1 MTHSA
6 LRTAHSAESWRS
18 HILREF
24 PPKVARLT
32 LVADPDGLLLEEG
45 ILEGIRERGFEL
57 IPFEDHIAFRYAY
70 ESKFRSRWD
79 KEVRSA
85 ACEVRRDG
93 VSNAPRT
100 THCAPQPMPDLVVVL
115 HSRANDLD
123 TLPYDLLQAGRRLS
137 FNLGDIFP
145 HLSYPVVTALDRG
158 DLDALYEAQK
168 IYAPGQLGDN
178 ATKEFVLRHVFEIAP
193 ELVKQPSDLLRVLL
207 RRHYR
212 GQRIPADLD
221 KRFIQLLRQSN
232 AFDDWPLETIVPD
245 REAFFA
251 FLQERWPIFL
261 DRFAAEV
268 RGAKYEV
275 RESASEIDG
284 HKSHHGLRTPHFL
297 PFDHHDI
304 RVYIDNLFVEGLLH
318 SVSHD
323 HADALSKTWVGIGV
337 RTAPIE
343 DRSRRLGKL
352 IDSLDAS
359 IPAEDAK
366 HTDWFHFARGWAEAI
381 LLANDQ
387 AEAIPE
393 PTGTRIKNLQT
404 RVDAGFAAWLFKRYA
419 GLVNLPPVP
428 PVMLHHLPRFLA
440 RQMGED
446 RKFRI
451 ALIVV
456 DGLAMDQWLVIRDVL
471 ASRQPGFQFREQA
484 VFAWI
489 PSLTSV
495 SRQATFAG
503 KAPIFFPNSIQTT
516 DKEPALWAQFWAN
529 QGLMPNEVVY
539 LKGLGDGGLEPVS
552 EALSHPKARVA
563 GLVVDKVDKIMH
575 GMEMGTAG
583 MHNQV
588 RQWAKQPYLNTLLEL
603 LLDRGFRVYLT
614 SDHGSVEAEGCG
626 RPAEGAV
633 ADLRGERVRIYP
645 DAALRG
651 KVKEQFSDALE
662 WDPVGLPEDYLA
674 LLAPARQAFVQE
686 KQRTVSHGGIS
697 VEELIVPLIQ
707 IERRGG

>member
-1 MTHSA
+1 MS
-6 LRTAHSAESWRS
+6 SWRDQ
-18 HILREF
+18 ILKEF
-24 PPKVARLT
+24 TPKVARLT
-32 LVADPDGLLLEEG
+32 LVADPDGLILEEG
-45 ILEGIRERGFEL
+45 ILEGVRERGFEL
-57 IPFEDHIAFRYAY
+57 ISFEDHIAFRYAY

-79 KEVRSA
+79 RGEH
-85 ACEVRRDG
+85 
-93 VSNAPRT
+93 T
-100 THCAPQPMPDLVVVL
+100 DLVAVL
-115 HSRANDLD
+115 RSQVSDLSG
-123 TLPYDLLQAGRRLS
+123 LPYDLLQAGRRLS

-145 HLSYPVVTALDRG
+145 NLSYPVVSALDRG
-158 DLDALYEAQK
+158 DLDVLYEAQK
-168 IYAPGQLGDN
+168 RHAPGQLGDN

-193 ELVKQPSDLLRVLL
+193 ELIKQPSDLLRVLL

-212 GQRIPADLD
+212 GQRIPAELD
-221 KRFIQLLRQSN
+221 NRFIQLLRQSN
-232 AFDDWPLETIVPD
+232 AFDDWPLETLVSD

-261 DRFAAEV
+261 DREAAKGTSGVCED
-268 RGAKYEV
+268 KKPY
-275 RESASEIDG
+275 
-284 HKSHHGLRTPHFL
+284 GLSIEGPVEL

-318 SVSHD
+318 PVQHE
-323 HADALSKTWVGIGV
+323 HADTLSRTWVGIGV

-352 IDSLDAS
+352 IDSLEAS
-359 IPAEDAK
+359 IPTEDAK
-366 HTDWFHFARGWAEAI
+366 HTDWFHFARGWAETI

-387 AEAIPE
+387 AEAISE
-393 PTGTRIKNLQT
+393 PTDERIKNLQAQ
-404 RVDAGFAAWLFKRYA
+404 VDARFATWIFKRYA
-419 GLVNLPPVP
+419 GLINLPPVP

-440 RQMGED
+440 RQMEED
-446 RKFRI
+446 HKSKI

-456 DGLAMDQWLVIRDVL
+456 DGLAMDQWLVVRDAL
-471 ASRQPGFQFREQA
+471 ASRQPGFRFREQA

-489 PSLTSV
+489 PSITSV

-516 DKEPALWAQFWAN
+516 DKEPALWAQFWAD

-539 LKGLGDGGLEPVS
+539 IKGLGDGNLETVS

-588 RQWAKQPYLNTLLEL
+588 CQWAKQPYLNTLLDL

-614 SDHGSVEAEGCG
+614 SDHGNLEAEGCG
-626 RPAEGAV
+626 RPSEGAV

-645 DAALRG
+645 DAALRAN
-651 KVKEQFSDALE
+651 VKERFPAALE
-662 WDPVGLPEDYLA
+662 WGTVGLPEDYLA

-686 KQRTVSHGGIS
+686 KRRTVSHGGVS
-697 VEELIVPLIQ
+697 VEELIVPLVQ

>member
-1 MTHSA
+1 MS
-6 LRTAHSAESWRS
+6 SWRDQ
-18 HILREF
+18 ILKEF
-24 PPKVARLT
+24 TPKVARLT

-45 ILEGIRERGFEL
+45 ILEGVRERGFEL

-79 KEVRSA
+79 RGEH
-85 ACEVRRDG
+85 
-93 VSNAPRT
+93 T
-100 THCAPQPMPDLVVVL
+100 DLVVVL
-115 HSRANDLD
+115 RSQASDLSG
-123 TLPYDLLQAGRRLS
+123 LPYDLLQAGRRLS

-145 HLSYPVVTALDRG
+145 NLSYPVVTALDRG

-168 IYAPGQLGDN
+168 RHAPGQLCDN

-212 GQRIPADLD
+212 RQRIPADLD
-221 KRFIQLLRQSN
+221 GRFIQLLRQNN
-232 AFDDWPLETIVPD
+232 AFDDWPLETLVSD

-261 DRFAAEV
+261 DREAAK
-268 RGAKYEV
+268 GASGV
-275 RESASEIDG
+275 REDE
-284 HKSHHGLRTPHFL
+284 KPYGLSIQGPVEL
-297 PFDHHDI
+297 PFEHHDI

-318 SVSHD
+318 AVPHE
-323 HADALSKTWVGIGV
+323 HADTLSRTWVGIGV
-337 RTAPIE
+337 RTAPME

-352 IDSLDAS
+352 IDSLEAS

-387 AEAIPE
+387 AEAISE
-393 PTGTRIKNLQT
+393 PTGTRIKILQAQ
-404 RVDAGFAAWLFKRYA
+404 VDAGFAAWLFKRYA

-440 RQMGED
+440 RQMGEN
-446 RKFRI
+446 RTAKI

-456 DGLAMDQWLVIRDVL
+456 DGLALDQWLVVREAL
-471 ASRQPGFQFREQA
+471 ASKQPMLRFREQV

-516 DKEPALWAQFWAN
+516 DKEPALWTQFWAD
-529 QGLMPNEVVY
+529 QGLTPNEVVY
-539 LKGLGDGGLEPVS
+539 LKGLGDGGMETVS

-588 RQWAKQPYLNTLLEL
+588 CQWAKQPYLSTLLDL

-614 SDHGSVEAEGCG
+614 SDHGNLEAEGCG
-626 RPAEGAV
+626 RPSEGAV

-651 KVKEQFSDALE
+651 KVKERFPAALE
-662 WDPVGLPEDYLA
+662 WGTVGLPEDYLA

-686 KQRTVSHGGIS
+686 KRRTVSHGGVS

-707 IERRGG
+707 IDRRGE

>member
-1 MTHSA
+1 MS
-6 LRTAHSAESWRS
+6 SWRDQ
-18 HILREF
+18 ILKEF
-24 PPKVARLT
+24 TPKVARLT

-45 ILEGIRERGFEL
+45 ILEGVRERGFEL

-79 KEVRSA
+79 RGEH
-85 ACEVRRDG
+85 
-93 VSNAPRT
+93 T
-100 THCAPQPMPDLVVVL
+100 DLVVVL
-115 HSRANDLD
+115 RSQASDLSG
-123 TLPYDLLQAGRRLS
+123 LPYDLLQAGRRLS

-145 HLSYPVVTALDRG
+145 NLSYPVVTALDRG

-168 IYAPGQLGDN
+168 RHAPGQLGDN

-193 ELVKQPSDLLRVLL
+193 ELVKQPSDLLRALL

-212 GQRIPADLD
+212 GQRIPTDLD
-221 KRFIQLLRQSN
+221 ERFIQLLRQSN
-232 AFDDWPLETIVPD
+232 VFDDWPLETLVSD

-261 DRFAAEV
+261 DREAAK
-268 RGAKYEV
+268 GTSGV
-275 RESASEIDG
+275 REDE
-284 HKSHHGLRTPHFL
+284 KPYGLSIEGPVEL

-352 IDSLDAS
+352 IDSLETS

-366 HTDWFHFARGWAEAI
+366 HTDWFHFARGWAETI

-393 PTGTRIKNLQT
+393 ATGERIKGLQAQ
-404 RVDAGFAAWLFKRYA
+404 VDAGFAAWLFKRYA
-419 GLVNLPPVP
+419 GLINLPPVP

-446 RKFRI
+446 RTAKI

-456 DGLAMDQWLVIRDVL
+456 DGLALDQWLVVREAL
-471 ASRQPGFQFREQA
+471 ASKQPGLRFREQA

-516 DKEPALWAQFWAN
+516 DKEPALWAQFWAD
-529 QGLMPNEVVY
+529 QGLTPNEVVY
-539 LKGLGDGGLEPVS
+539 IKGLGDGGLETVS

-588 RQWAKQPYLNTLLEL
+588 CQWAKQPYLNTLLGL
-603 LLDRGFRVYLT
+603 LLDRCFRVYLT
-614 SDHGSVEAEGCG
+614 SDHGNLEAEGCG
-626 RPAEGAV
+626 RPSEGAV

-651 KVKEQFSDALE
+651 KVKERFPAALE
-662 WDPVGLPEDYLA
+662 WGTVGLPEDYLA

-686 KQRTVSHGGIS
+686 KQRAVSHGGVS

-707 IERRGG
+707 IERRGE

>member
-1 MTHSA
+1 MS
-6 LRTAHSAESWRS
+6 SWRDQ
-18 HILREF
+18 ILKEF
-24 PPKVARLT
+24 TPKVARLT

-79 KEVRSA
+79 RGEH
-85 ACEVRRDG
+85 
-93 VSNAPRT
+93 T
-100 THCAPQPMPDLVVVL
+100 DLVVVL
-115 HSRANDLD
+115 RSQASDLSG
-123 TLPYDLLQAGRRLS
+123 LPYDLLQAGRRLS

-145 HLSYPVVTALDRG
+145 NLSYPVVTALDRG

-168 IYAPGQLGDN
+168 RHAPGQLGDN

-221 KRFIQLLRQSN
+221 GRFIQLLRQN
-232 AFDDWPLETIVPD
+232 NVFDDWPLETLVAD

-261 DRFAAEV
+261 DREAAK
-268 RGAKYEV
+268 GTSGV
-275 RESASEIDG
+275 REDE
-284 HKSHHGLRTPHFL
+284 KPYGLSIEGPVEL

-318 SVSHD
+318 SIPHE
-323 HADALSKTWVGIGV
+323 HADTLSKTWVGIGV

-352 IDSLDAS
+352 IDSLEAS
-359 IPAEDAK
+359 IPAEDAR
-366 HTDWFHFARGWAEAI
+366 HTDWFHFARGWAETI

-387 AEAIPE
+387 AEAISE
-393 PTGTRIKNLQT
+393 PTDERIKNLQAQ
-404 RVDAGFAAWLFKRYA
+404 VDAGFAAWLFKRYA

-440 RQMGED
+440 RQVGED
-446 RKFRI
+446 RHAKI

-456 DGLAMDQWLVIRDVL
+456 DGLALDQWLVVREAL
-471 ASRQPGFQFREQA
+471 ATKQPGLRFREQA

-516 DKEPALWAQFWAN
+516 DKEPALWAQFWAD

-539 LKGLGDGGLEPVS
+539 LKGLGDGGLENVS
-552 EALSHPKARVA
+552 EALSHPRARVA

-588 RQWAKQPYLNTLLEL
+588 CQWAKQPYLNTLLDL

-614 SDHGSVEAEGCG
+614 SDHGNLEAEGCG
-626 RPAEGAV
+626 RPSEGAV

-651 KVKEQFSDALE
+651 KVKERFPAALE
-662 WDPVGLPEDYLA
+662 WGTVGLPEDYLA

-686 KQRTVSHGGIS
+686 KQRTVSHGGVS

-707 IERRGG
+707 IDRRGE

>member
-1 MTHSA
+1 MS
-6 LRTAHSAESWRS
+6 SWRDQ
-18 HILREF
+18 ILKEF
-24 PPKVARLT
+24 TPKVARLT

-45 ILEGIRERGFEL
+45 ILEGVRGRGFEL
-57 IPFEDHIAFRYAY
+57 IPFEDQIAFRYAY

-79 KEVRSA
+79 RGEH
-85 ACEVRRDG
+85 
-93 VSNAPRT
+93 T
-100 THCAPQPMPDLVVVL
+100 DLVVL
-115 HSRANDLD
+115 LRSQASELNG
-123 TLPYDLLQAGRRLS
+123 LPYDLLQAGRRLS

-145 HLSYPVVTALDRG
+145 NLSYPVVAALDRG
-158 DLDALYEAQK
+158 DLDALFEAQK
-168 IYAPGQLGDN
+168 RHAPGQLGDN

-232 AFDDWPLETIVPD
+232 LFDDWPLETLVTD

-261 DRFAAEV
+261 DREV
-268 RGAKYEV
+268 AKGTSGV
-275 RESASEIDG
+275 RENEKPYCLSIEG
-284 HKSHHGLRTPHFL
+284 PVEL

-304 RVYIDNLFVEGLLH
+304 RVYIDNLFVDGLLQ
-318 SVSHD
+318 SVSHEN
-323 HADALSKTWVGIGV
+323 ADTLSSTWVGIGV
-337 RTAPIE
+337 QTVPLE

-352 IDSLDAS
+352 VDGLQTS

-366 HTDWFHFARGWAEAI
+366 HTDWFHLARKWAETI

-393 PTGTRIKNLQT
+393 PTNERIKNLQAQ
-404 RVDAGFAAWLFKRYA
+404 VDTAFAAWVFKRYA

-440 RQMGED
+440 RQIEEN
-446 RKFRI
+446 RNSKI

-456 DGLAMDQWLVIRDVL
+456 DGLAMDQWLVVRSTL
-471 ASRQPGFQFREQA
+471 ASKQPGFRFREQA

-516 DKEPALWAQFWAN
+516 DKEPALWAQFWADH
-529 QGLMPNEVVY
+529 GLTPNEVVY
-539 LKGLGDGGLEPVS
+539 IKGLGDGSLETVS
-552 EALSHPKARVA
+552 ETLSHPKARVA

-588 RQWAKQPYLNTLLEL
+588 CQWAKQPYLDTLFNL

-614 SDHGSVEAEGCG
+614 SDHGNVEAEGCG
-626 RPAEGAV
+626 RPAEGVV

-645 DAALRG
+645 DAAFRD
-651 KVKEQFSDALE
+651 KVEERFPAALE
-662 WDPVGLPEDYLA
+662 WGTVGLPEDYLA
-674 LLAPARQAFVQE
+674 LLAPARRAFVRE

-697 VEELIVPLIQ
+697 IEELIVPLVQ
-707 IERRGG
+707 VDRRRE

>member
-1 MTHSA
+1 MS
-6 LRTAHSAESWRS
+6 SWRDQ
-18 HILREF
+18 ILKEF
-24 PPKVARLT
+24 TPKVARLT

-45 ILEGIRERGFEL
+45 ILEGVRERGFEL
-57 IPFEDHIAFRYAY
+57 ISFEDHIAFRYAY

-79 KEVRSA
+79 RGEH
-85 ACEVRRDG
+85 
-93 VSNAPRT
+93 T
-100 THCAPQPMPDLVVVL
+100 DLVAVL
-115 HSRANDLD
+115 RLQASDLSG
-123 TLPYDLLQAGRRLS
+123 LPYDLLQAGRRLS

-145 HLSYPVVTALDRG
+145 NLSYPVVSALDRG
-158 DLDALYEAQK
+158 DLDVLYEAQK
-168 IYAPGQLGDN
+168 RHAPGQLGDN

-193 ELVKQPSDLLRVLL
+193 ELIKQPSDLLRVLL

-212 GQRIPADLD
+212 GQRIPAELD
-221 KRFIQLLRQSN
+221 NRFIQLLRQSN
-232 AFDDWPLETIVPD
+232 AFDDWPLETLVSD

-261 DRFAAEV
+261 DREAAKGTSGVCED
-268 RGAKYEV
+268 KKPY
-275 RESASEIDG
+275 
-284 HKSHHGLRTPHFL
+284 GLSIEGPVEL

-318 SVSHD
+318 PVQHE
-323 HADALSKTWVGIGV
+323 HADTLSRTWVGIGV

-352 IDSLDAS
+352 IDSLEAS

-366 HTDWFHFARGWAEAI
+366 HTDWFHFARGWAETI

-387 AEAIPE
+387 AEAISE
-393 PTGTRIKNLQT
+393 PTSERIKNLQAQ
-404 RVDAGFAAWLFKRYA
+404 VDARFATWIFKRYA
-419 GLVNLPPVP
+419 GLINLPPVP

-440 RQMGED
+440 RQMEED
-446 RKFRI
+446 RKSKI

-456 DGLAMDQWLVIRDVL
+456 DGLAIDQWLVVRDAL
-471 ASRQPGFQFREQA
+471 ASRQPGFRFREQA

-489 PSLTSV
+489 PSITSV

-503 KAPIFFPNSIQTT
+503 KAPIFFPNSIHTT
-516 DKEPALWAQFWAN
+516 DKEPALWAQFWAD

-539 LKGLGDGGLEPVS
+539 IKGLGDGNLETVS

-588 RQWAKQPYLNTLLEL
+588 CQWAKQPYLSTLLDL

-614 SDHGSVEAEGCG
+614 SDHGNLEAEGCG
-626 RPAEGAV
+626 RPSEGAV

-651 KVKEQFSDALE
+651 NVKERFPAALE
-662 WDPVGLPEDYLA
+662 WGTVGLPEDYLA

-686 KQRTVSHGGIS
+686 KRRTVSHGGVS
-697 VEELIVPLIQ
+697 VEELIVPLVQ